1 MVQGPAERAV
11 LLRQDQAM
19 SLIEMKKE
27 DKTIIDKM
35 HSHSYPLS
43 LSLLILF
50 FRSCRYF
57 SLCSLL
63 HYLFTSYFWNSLF
76 WDYCAV
82 NGIAMSSY
90 VTP

>member
-19 SLIEMKKE
+19 SLI
-27 DKTIIDKM
+27 DKSVIDKM
-35 HSHSYPLS
+35 HSRSLS
-43 LSLLILF
+43 LSVLILF
-50 FRSCRYF
+50 FCSCSYF
-57 SLCSLL
+57 ALYSLL

-82 NGIAMSSY
+82 NGIAMSFY